1 MNTTAYHPACDGMV
15 ERFNRTLKAMLRK
28 HAARFGGQWDR
39 FLPGVLYAYRNT
51 PHESTGEKP
60 SFLLFGTDPTEASY
74 LPPSELEW
82 TVPEDYRVTTLS
94 SARSLAVES
103 IKKAQSTYK
112 HYYDIKTEQQNLKV
126 GDLMVV
132 CFPHEEQG
140 KLRRPWHGPYRVVSR
155 DDPDVTVV
163 KMYFPQ
169 EPAIQI
175 HQTRVCPCPVG
186 FPPGYYWYGRKQHSS
201 GPPSWVEDVLE
212 RCLPAELEAE
222 PTDSMEQPGLEST
235 EESKE
240 LNEEVETDVL
250 EPNCNTDVLEPNCRT
265 RAIHG
270 HPTPKWTVNDPRR

>member
-1 MNTTAYHPACDGMV
+1 M
-15 ERFNRTLKAMLRK
+15 
-28 HAARFGGQWDR
+28 
-39 FLPGVLYAYRNT
+39 
-51 PHESTGEKP
+51 
-60 SFLLFGTDPTEASY
+60 
-74 LPPSELEW
+74 
-82 TVPEDYRVTTLS
+82 VTTLS

-126 GDLMVV
+126 GDLMLVR
-132 CFPHEEQG
+132 FPHEEQG
-140 KLRRPWHGPYRVVSR
+140 KLRKLSRPWHGPYRVVSR

-212 RCLPAELEAE
+212 RCLPAEPEAE
-222 PTDSMEQPGLEST
+222 LTDSTEQPGLEST
-235 EESKE
+235 DELNEE
-240 LNEEVETDVL
+240 LNEEVETVKKWK
-250 EPNCNTDVLEPNCRT
+250 RT
-265 RAIHG
+265 YSSRIVILLTQIHG
-270 HPTPKWTVNDPRR
+270 HPTPKWTANDPRR

>member
-39 FLPGVLYAYRNT
+39 FLPYIRNT

-60 SFLLFGTDPTEASY
+60 SFLLFGTDLRSPTEASY

-82 TVPEDYRVTTLS
+82 TVPEDYREEVVTTLS

-126 GDLMVV
+126 GYLMVV
-132 CFPHEEQG
+132 RFPHEEQG

-175 HQTRVCPCPVG
+175 HQT
-186 FPPGYYWYGRKQHSS
+186 
-201 GPPSWVEDVLE
+201 
-212 RCLPAELEAE
+212 
-222 PTDSMEQPGLEST
+222 
-235 EESKE
+235 
-240 LNEEVETDVL
+240 
-250 EPNCNTDVLEPNCRT
+250 
-265 RAIHG
+265 
-270 HPTPKWTVNDPRR
+270 